1 VLLAQLSDFHIGAD
15 ETALRDAAAAIA
27 AVAALRPAP
36 DAVLVTGDLV
46 EHALP
51 EEYGVV
57 RELLAALPM
66 PVHVLPGNHDERG
79 ALRTAFPLP
88 GAGPYRWAAG
98 CGSLRL
104 IGCDS
109 TVPGELYGS
118 LAGELGWLEERL
130 VEERGRP
137 TIVAMHHPPL
147 PTGMPA
153 LDRIGLPDADQRAL
167 GELLARF
174 PEVLR
179 VVTGHV
185 HLSSS
190 GTVGPCPVAT
200 SLSTWRLR
208 SKLLLG
214 AEEFVA
220 SDEPAGFSL
229 HVLVDGRLVSHAQPL

>member
-1 VLLAQLSDFHIGAD
+1 VVLAQLSDLHIGAD
-15 ETALRDAAAAIA
+15 DTARRDAERAIA
-27 AVAALRPAP
+27 AVAALRPVP
-36 DAVLVTGDLV
+36 DAVLVSGDLV
-46 EHALP
+46 EHAVP
-51 EEYGVV
+51 EEYAEV
-57 RELLAALPM
+57 RELLAVLTM
-66 PVHVLPGNHDERG
+66 PVHVLAGNHDERG
-79 ALRTAFPLP
+79 ALRAAFPLA
-88 GAGPYRWAAG
+88 GAGPYRWTAD
-98 CGSLRL
+98 CGGLRL

-130 VEERGRP
+130 GEAPGRP

-185 HLSSS
+185 HLASS

-214 AEEFVA
+214 AEEFVS

-229 HVLVDGRLVSHAQPL
+229 HVLLDGRLVSHAQPL